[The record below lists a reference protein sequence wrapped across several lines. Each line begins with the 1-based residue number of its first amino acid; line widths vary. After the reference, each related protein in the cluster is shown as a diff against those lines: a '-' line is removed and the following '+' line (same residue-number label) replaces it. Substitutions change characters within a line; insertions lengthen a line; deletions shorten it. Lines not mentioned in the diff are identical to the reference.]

1 MKERRILVIR
11 FSSIGDIVLT
21 SPVLRCIKEQLP
33 GSEVHFLTKKQFQ
46 PVVEANPH
54 IDRLWLYDHDF
65 KELIPKLKSQGF
77 SFIADLHKNY
87 RSAFVARQ
95 LGVKSASFPKLNVQ
109 KWLLVNAKIDLLPK
123 IHIVD
128 RYFEAV
134 APVGVKNDGKGL
146 DYFIP
151 AGEEVPP
158 GTLPDTH
165 SRGFVAVVIGGK
177 HNTKVFPSEKVIEVC
192 NHLQKPVILLGGNE
206 DRDRGDLIAAAC
218 GERVYNACGQFTLNQ
233 SASLVKQSAAVLTN
247 DTGLMHIAAAFRKP
261 VVSVWGNT
269 IPGFGMYPLLPQAT
283 ENLSCIAEV
292 KDLFCRPCSKIG
304 FEKCP
309 KQHFR
314 CMNDISIEP
323 IIEFLNNR

>member
-1 MKERRILVIR
+1 
-11 FSSIGDIVLT
+11 
-21 SPVLRCIKEQLP
+21 
-33 GSEVHFLTKKQFQ
+33 
-46 PVVEANPH
+46 
-54 IDRLWLYDHDF
+54 
-65 KELIPKLKSQGF
+65 
-77 SFIADLHKNY
+77 
-87 RSAFVARQ
+87 
-95 LGVKSASFPKLNVQ
+95 
-109 KWLLVNAKIDLLPK
+109 
-123 IHIVD
+123 
-128 RYFEAV
+128 
-134 APVGVKNDGKGL
+134 
-146 DYFIP
+146 
-151 AGEEVPP
+151 
-158 GTLPDTH
+158 
-165 SRGFVAVVIGGK
+165 VVIGGK